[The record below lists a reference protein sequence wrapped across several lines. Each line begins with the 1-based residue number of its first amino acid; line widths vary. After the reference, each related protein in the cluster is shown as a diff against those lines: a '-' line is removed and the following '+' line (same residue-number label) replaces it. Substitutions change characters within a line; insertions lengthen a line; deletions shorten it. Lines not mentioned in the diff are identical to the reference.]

1 MFVFSPTGTVLTAQ
15 QLEESDD
22 SASGSEAAS
31 QWDGEFVTS
40 PRLWTYFR
48 SDL

>member
-15 QLEESDD
+15 QLEEWDE
-22 SASGSEAAS
+22 ASGSEAAS

-40 PRLWTYFR
+40 PRLWTYFL